1 MHGCSSYLPD
11 FYWFYPQINSSQ
23 LVYKYKRG
31 PRKMDTSHMIR
42 KSKISNFGSP
52 VGGLAGRQLSVTC
65 WNNLTYFIF
74 PNHVN
79 IYCLHFLCSF
89 SFLYCCLF
97 QWKSGTR
104 RKMLHLDFSR
114 NLETFLSCII
124 FLGFL
129 ITIGCW
135 KEIAQGQQYLLGREY
150 ECRPNCALN
159 YVWPAIFSQSSTR
172 E

>member
-1 MHGCSSYLPD
+1 MKTFWLSLFSFWWTKKYLLVIVSVDWLSFNELSMHGCSSYLPD

-31 PRKMDTSHMIR
+31 PRKMDTSHIIG

-52 VGGLAGRQLSVTC
+52 VGCLAGRQLSVTC

-74 PNHVN
+74 RNHVN

-97 QWKSGTR
+97 QWKSSTR

-124 FLGFL
+124 FLGF
-129 ITIGCW
+129 
-135 KEIAQGQQYLLGREY
+135 
-150 ECRPNCALN
+150 
-159 YVWPAIFSQSSTR
+159 
-172 E
+172 